1 MKSNLMTKE
10 HFDQFKNKILAL
22 SGDAEV
28 FWEEIKALQTTKEKA
43 IRLVRKQKYLL
54 DIRKEELRQAKIEVK
69 NFKSHL
75 QEALKKIK
83 QLEGEKSASIP
94 SQPKRKVSPSNDIDL
109 VKIADNIDWELEKQ
123 EEERRFKYFK
133 KMDFGL

>member
-1 MKSNLMTKE
+1 MTKE

-54 DIRKEELRQAKIEVK
+54 DVRKEELQLAKNEVK

-75 QEALKKIK
+75 QEALKQIK
-83 QLEGEKSASIP
+83 QLEGEKLISIP
-94 SQPKRKVSPSNDIDL
+94 SQPIRKEPPSNDVDL
-109 VKIADNIDWELEKQ
+109 EKIANDFDWKLEKQ
-123 EEERRFKYFK
+123 EEEKRFKYFK

>member
-1 MKSNLMTKE
+1 MTKE
-10 HFDQFKNKILAL
+10 QFDQFKNKILAL

-54 DIRKEELRQAKIEVK
+54 DIRKEELLQAKIEVK

-83 QLEGEKSASIP
+83 QIEGEKPQTLP
-94 SQPKRKVSPSNDIDL
+94 SQSDIKEGSADIVDL
-109 VKIADNIDWELEKQ
+109 RKIANDFDAKLEKKK
-123 EEERRFKYFK
+123 EEKTLQYLQK
-133 KMDFGL
+133 W

>member
-1 MKSNLMTKE
+1 MTKE
-10 HFDQFKNKILAL
+10 RFDQFKNKILAL

-43 IRLVRKQKYLL
+43 IRLVREQKYLL
-54 DIRKEELRQAKIEVK
+54 DVRKEELQQAKIEVK

-83 QLEGEKSASIP
+83 QLEGEKLQNTPA
-94 SQPKRKVSPSNDIDL
+94 QPIIKEAPSNDVDL
-109 VKIADNIDWELEKQ
+109 EKIANDFDWKLEKQ
-123 EEERRFKYFK
+123 EEEKRFKYYK

>member
-1 MKSNLMTKE
+1 MTKE
-10 HFDQFKNKILAL
+10 RFDQFKNKILAL

-43 IRLVRKQKYLL
+43 IRLVREQKYLL
-54 DIRKEELRQAKIEVK
+54 DVRKGELQQAKIEVK

-83 QLEGEKSASIP
+83 QLEGEKLQNTPA
-94 SQPKRKVSPSNDIDL
+94 QPITKEAPSNDVDL
-109 VKIADNIDWELEKQ
+109 EKIANDFDWKLEKQ
-123 EEERRFKYFK
+123 EEEKRFKYYK